1 MADMLRPDGKPF
13 VVEERNVVPRYV
25 LETGPAGQTVLVGQF
40 TGLSEIVSATGE
52 YDENDSYVA
61 FVKLQKTEFN
71 AEDARQQ
78 AIARGLGPA
87 VRSPDRYRTLERSAF
102 TEKDSANDG

>member
-13 VVEERNVVPRYV
+13 VVDERNVVPRYV
-25 LETGPAGQTVLVGQF
+25 IETGPAGQTVLVGQF
-40 TGLSEIVSATGE
+40 TGLSETVSVNGE
-52 YDENDSYVA
+52 YDENDVYVA

-78 AIARGLGPA
+78 AIARGLSPA
-87 VRSPDRYRTLERSAF
+87 VQSPDRYSAVARYAF
-102 TEKDSANDG
+102 TSEDNAHDG